1 MTVSG
6 RTVEVVDHGN
16 GYPEEL
22 IAEGPRRFR
31 SGTAERGVGHG
42 LGLTIAAGHAKVLG
56 AELTFGEAPGGGA
69 LARLVC
75 LPSLRR
81 SRNTTFAPPSRLPLR
96 NTNRTRGNQNI
107 MRTQFIRRS
116 AAAVAGLALAGG
128 GLGIAGAL
136 QANAATTYTT
146 VASASVAAKSITI
159 KSDKATAKAWAKV
172 SFTGKTS
179 GIAKNTVVQ
188 VQRLE
193 RIGKW
198 VNFPATTKVTSKAAT
213 YSVWVQSGRVGV
225 NKFRVV
231 SAGTAS
237 AAASVTIT
245 K

>member
-1 MTVSG
+1 
-6 RTVEVVDHGN
+6 
-16 GYPEEL
+16 
-22 IAEGPRRFR
+22 
-31 SGTAERGVGHG
+31 
-42 LGLTIAAGHAKVLG
+42 
-56 AELTFGEAPGGGA
+56 
-69 LARLVC
+69 
-75 LPSLRR
+75 
-81 SRNTTFAPPSRLPLR
+81 
-96 NTNRTRGNQNI
+96 

-116 AAAVAGLALAGG
+116 AAVVAGLALAGG

-136 QANAATTYTT
+136 QANAATTL
-146 VASASVAAKSITI
+146 VSASVAAKSITI

-193 RIGKW
+193 NGKW
-198 VNFPATTKVTSKAAT
+198 VNFPATTKVTSKAT

-231 SAGTAS
+231 AASTAS